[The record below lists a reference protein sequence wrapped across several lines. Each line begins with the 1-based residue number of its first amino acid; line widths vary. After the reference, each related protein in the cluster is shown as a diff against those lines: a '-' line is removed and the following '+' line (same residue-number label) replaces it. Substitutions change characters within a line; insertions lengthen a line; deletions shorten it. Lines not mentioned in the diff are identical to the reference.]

1 MRLASW
7 ANTNCYQ
14 ELKMNLIE
22 RPRRLR
28 RTATIRALVRET
40 RLSPDDFVYPLFVCE
55 GEGIRREIG
64 SMPGAFNLSVDE
76 LVKEVEAARSAGVR
90 SVILFGVPSKKDAA
104 GTQAY
109 AEDGITQR
117 AIRALKREVKDTL
130 VIADNCLCEYT
141 DHGHCGVIEEGE
153 VLNDPTLDLLAQTAV
168 SQAEAGADIIAP
180 SNMMDGFVVAI
191 RDALDESGF
200 EHIPIMSYAVKYAS
214 GFYGPFREAAQ
225 SAPQFGDRRGYQM
238 DPANSREA
246 MREAELDYQQ
256 GADMLMVKPALPYL
270 DIIRAVRERFDLPI
284 AAYQVSG
291 EYAMIKAA
299 ARLGW
304 IDEERVALE
313 SLTSIKRA
321 GADIILTY
329 FARELANRLS

>member
-1 MRLASW
+1 
-7 ANTNCYQ
+7 
-14 ELKMNLIE
+14 MNLIE

-28 RTATIRALVRET
+28 RTAAIRALVRET

-55 GEGIRREIG
+55 GEGVRREIG
-64 SMPGAFNLSVDE
+64 SMPGAFNLSIDE

-90 SVILFGVPSKKDAA
+90 SVILFGVPDRKDAA

-117 AIRALKREVKDTL
+117 AIRALKREVKDTI

-141 DHGHCGVIEEGE
+141 DHGHCGLIEDGE

-191 RDALDESGF
+191 REALDEAGF

-238 DPANSREA
+238 DPANAREA
-246 MREAELDYQQ
+246 MREAELDFQQ
-256 GADMLMVKPALPYL
+256 GADFLMVKPALPYL

-304 IDEERVALE
+304 IEEERVALE
-313 SLTSIKRA
+313 TLTSIKRA

-329 FARELANRLS
+329 FAHELAKKLW

>member
-1 MRLASW
+1 
-7 ANTNCYQ
+7 
-14 ELKMNLIE
+14 MNLIE

-28 RTATIRALVRET
+28 RTETIRALVRET
-40 RLSPDDFVYPLFVCE
+40 RLSPDDFVFPLFVCE
-55 GEGIRREIG
+55 GEGVRREIS
-64 SMPGAFNLSVDE
+64 SMPGVCNLSIDE
-76 LVKEVEAARSAGVR
+76 LVKEVEAARKAGVR
-90 SVILFGVPSKKDAA
+90 SVILFGVPDTKDPA

-117 AIRALKREVKDTL
+117 AIRAIKREVKDTL

-141 DHGHCGVIEEGE
+141 DHGHCGVIKAGE
-153 VLNDPTLDLLAQTAV
+153 VLNDPSVELLARTAV

-180 SNMMDGFVVAI
+180 SNMMDGFVGAI
-191 RDALDESGF
+191 REALDASGF
-200 EHIPIMSYAVKYAS
+200 EQIPIMSYAVKYAS

-238 DPANSREA
+238 DPANAREA
-246 MREAELDYQQ
+246 MREAELDYEQ

-270 DIIRAVRERFDLPI
+270 DIIRAVRERFDVPV

-299 ARLGW
+299 AGFGW

-321 GADIILTY
+321 GASIILTY
-329 FARELANRLS
+329 YAVEVANRLA

>member
-1 MRLASW
+1 
-7 ANTNCYQ
+7 
-14 ELKMNLIE
+14 MNLIQ

-28 RTATIRALVRET
+28 RTESIRALVRET
-40 RLSPDDFVYPLFVCE
+40 KLSPDDFVYPLFACE
-55 GEGIRREIG
+55 GEGVRREIT
-64 SMPGAFNLSVDE
+64 SMPGSFNLSIDE
-76 LVKEVEAARSAGVR
+76 LVKEVEAAWRVGVR
-90 SVILFGVPSKKDAA
+90 SVILFGVPDEKDAA
-104 GTQAY
+104 GSEAY

-117 AIRALKREVKDTL
+117 AIRAIKREVKEVL

-141 DHGHCGVIEEGE
+141 DHGHCGVIENGE
-153 VLNDPTLDLLAQTAV
+153 VLNDPTLELLARTAV

-180 SNMMDGFVVAI
+180 SNMMDGFVAAI
-191 RDALDESGF
+191 RESLDEAGF
-200 EHIPIMSYAVKYAS
+200 DQTPIMSYAVKYAS
-214 GFYGPFREAAQ
+214 GFYGPFREAAG

-246 MREAELDYQQ
+246 MREAELDYEQ

-304 IDEERVALE
+304 IDEQRVALE
-313 SLTSIKRA
+313 TLTSIKRA
-321 GADIILTY
+321 GSDIILTY
-329 FARELANRLS
+329 FARELAEKLA